1 MKRYSE
7 YFLAIFL
14 ICILVAMQMV
24 MGPRVFAFA
33 AGLASIWFVISMV
46 LLSRPPGIP
55 EFVSDDL
62 DQDEQHVL
70 RKDVIPVLPMLDRI
84 RLALSVSCGACLL
97 LWLTLFFL
105 AG

>member
-7 YFLAIFL
+7 YLLAL
-14 ICILVAMQMV
+14 LLVGILFAMHSL

-33 AGLASIWFVISMV
+33 CGLAAIWFVIALV

-70 RKDVIPVLPMLDRI
+70 RKDVIPVLPLIDRI
-84 RLALSVSCGACLL
+84 RLALSVACGACLL